1 MAIEKQIWIS
11 MLMEGF
17 YPSRTFLAR
26 SVDMTAMVEYNKIN
40 LAEAG
45 VAPEVLVDNTTFPVP
60 TASRTDVALELPLHT
75 FDTKNTVVRNV
86 EAMELAYDKMDSVV
100 RQHRNT
106 LQAKTAAFAANSWA
120 PQTNKDLTPV
130 KATSG
135 ADNNRGVKSLSFQD
149 ILDLDAWF
157 RSLDIDPSTMV
168 AVLNPYHLADLMAED
183 MKLYKEMLTGNKIFG
198 FDLYT
203 FSQLPYYNAT
213 SGAKVAFGTA
223 AQDTDTQCSLFYCA
237 DEVMRADGDI
247 EVFAKYKDPGERGDV
262 IGFQK
267 RFTALPIR
275 NKYQAAIYS
284 AKSSAA
290 ASGGGSEGQ
299 EDGGGV

>member
-26 SVDMTAMVEYNKIN
+26 SVDMSAMVEYNKIN

-120 PQTNKDLTPV
+120 PQTTKELTPV
-130 KATSG
+130 KATTG
-135 ADNNRGVKSLSFQD
+135 EDNKRGLKSLSFQD

-157 RSLDIDPSTMV
+157 RSQDIDPATMV
-168 AVLNPYHLADLMAED
+168 AVLNPYHMADLMAED
-183 MKLYKEMLTGNKIFG
+183 MKLYKEMLNGNKIFG

-203 FSQLPYYNAT
+203 FSQLPYYNAST
-213 SGAKVAFGTA
+213 GAKVAFGTA
-223 AQDTDTQCSLFYCA
+223 AAETDTQCSLFYCA

-247 EVFAKYKDPGERGDV
+247 EVFAKYKDPEQRGDV

-284 AKSSAA
+284 AKATTTP
-290 ASGGGSEGQ
+290 SGTDDN
-299 EDGGGV
+299 EDGGGA

>member
-1 MAIEKQIWIS
+1 

-17 YPSRTFLAR
+17 YPNRSFLTR

-45 VAPEVLVDNTTFPVP
+45 VAPDVLVDNTDYPIE
-60 TASRTDVALELPLHT
+60 TAQRDDIPLELPLHT

-86 EAMELAYDKMDSVV
+86 EAMELAYDKMESVV
-100 RQHRNT
+100 RQHRNV
-106 LQAKTAAFAANSWA
+106 LQAKTAAYAANSWA
-120 PQTNKDLTPV
+120 PQQQKDLTPV
-130 KATSG
+130 MATSG
-135 ADNNRGVKSLSFQD
+135 TGKNRQGLTPLSFD
-149 ILDLDAWF
+149 DVLAMDAWF
-157 RSLDIDPSTMV
+157 RSQDIDPSTMV

-183 MKLYKEMLTGNKIFG
+183 MKLYKEMLAGNKLFG

-213 SGAKVAFGTA
+213 TGQKVAFGTSA
-223 AQDTDTQCSLFYCA
+223 AGTDTQCSLFYCA
-237 DEVMRADGDI
+237 NEVMRADGDI
-247 EVFAKYKDPGERGDV
+247 EVFARYKDPEQRGDL

-284 AKSSAA
+284 AKS
-290 ASGGGSEGQ
+290 E
-299 EDGGGV
+299 

>member
-17 YPSRTFLAR
+17 YPSRTFLTR

-60 TASRTDVALELPLHT
+60 TASRTDTPLELPLHT

-130 KATSG
+130 RTTNGNPNKQGLKALT
-135 ADNNRGVKSLSFQD
+135 FQD

-157 RSLDIDPSTMV
+157 RSQDIDPSTMV

-203 FSQLPYYNAT
+203 FSQLPYYNAST
-213 SGAKVAFGTA
+213 GAKVAFGTA

-237 DEVMRADGDI
+237 NEVMRADGDI
-247 EVFAKYKDPGERGDV
+247 EVFAKYRDPEQRGDV

-284 AKSSAA
+284 AKGA
-290 ASGGGSEGQ
+290 
-299 EDGGGV
+299 

>member
-1 MAIEKQIWIS
+1 

-17 YPSRTFLAR
+17 YPNRSFLTR

-45 VAPEVLVDNTTFPVP
+45 VAPDVLVDNTDYPIE
-60 TASRTDVALELPLHT
+60 TAQRDDIPLELPLHT

-86 EAMELAYDKMDSVV
+86 EAMELAYDKMESVV
-100 RQHRNT
+100 RQHRNV
-106 LQAKTAAFAANSWA
+106 LQAKTAAYAANSWA
-120 PQTNKDLTPV
+120 PQQQKDLTPV
-130 KATSG
+130 MATSG
-135 ADNNRGVKSLSFQD
+135 TGKNRQGLTPLSFD
-149 ILDLDAWF
+149 DVLAMDAWF
-157 RSLDIDPSTMV
+157 RSKDIDPSTMV

-183 MKLYKEMLTGNKIFG
+183 MKLYKEMLAGNKLFG

-213 SGAKVAFGTA
+213 TGQKVAFGTSA
-223 AQDTDTQCSLFYCA
+223 ADTDTQCSLFYCA
-237 DEVMRADGDI
+237 NEVMRADGDI
-247 EVFAKYKDPGERGDV
+247 EVFARYKDPEQRGDL

-284 AKSSAA
+284 AKS
-290 ASGGGSEGQ
+290 E
-299 EDGGGV
+299 

>member
-1 MAIEKQIWIS
+1 

-17 YPSRTFLAR
+17 YPNRSFLTR

-45 VAPEVLVDNTTFPVP
+45 VAPDVLVDNTDYPIE
-60 TASRTDVALELPLHT
+60 TAQRDDIPLELPLHT

-86 EAMELAYDKMDSVV
+86 EAMELAYDKMESVV
-100 RQHRNT
+100 RQHRNV
-106 LQAKTAAFAANSWA
+106 LQAKTAAYAANSWA
-120 PQTNKDLTPV
+120 PQQQKDLTPV
-130 KATSG
+130 MATSG
-135 ADNNRGVKSLSFQD
+135 TGKNRQGLTPLSFD
-149 ILDLDAWF
+149 DVLAMDAWF
-157 RSLDIDPSTMV
+157 RSQDIDPSTMV

-183 MKLYKEMLTGNKIFG
+183 MKLYKEMLAGNKLFG

-213 SGAKVAFGTA
+213 TGQKVAFGTSA
-223 AQDTDTQCSLFYCA
+223 ADTDTQCSLFYCA
-237 DEVMRADGDI
+237 NEVMRADGDI
-247 EVFAKYKDPGERGDV
+247 EVFARYKDPEQRGDL

-284 AKSSAA
+284 AKS
-290 ASGGGSEGQ
+290 E
-299 EDGGGV
+299 

>member
-17 YPSRTFLAR
+17 YPNRSFLTR

-45 VAPEVLVDNTTFPVP
+45 VAPDVLVDNTDYPIE
-60 TASRTDVALELPLHT
+60 TAQRDDIPLELPLHT
-75 FDTKNTVVRNV
+75 FDTNNTVVRNV
-86 EAMELAYDKMDSVV
+86 EAMELAYDKMESVV
-100 RQHRNT
+100 RQHRNV
-106 LQAKTAAFAANSWA
+106 LQAKTAAYAANSWA
-120 PQTNKDLTPV
+120 PQQKKDLTPV
-130 KATSG
+130 MATSG
-135 ADNNRGVKSLSFQD
+135 TGKNRQGLTPLSFD
-149 ILDLDAWF
+149 DVLAMDAWF
-157 RSLDIDPSTMV
+157 RSQDIDPSTMV

-183 MKLYKEMLTGNKIFG
+183 MKLYKEMLTGNKLFG

-213 SGAKVAFGTA
+213 TGQKVAFGTSA
-223 AQDTDTQCSLFYCA
+223 AGTDTQCSLFYCA
-237 DEVMRADGDI
+237 NEVMRADGDI
-247 EVFAKYKDPGERGDV
+247 EVFARYKDPEQRGDL

-275 NKYQAAIYS
+275 NKYQVAIYS
-284 AKSSAA
+284 AKS
-290 ASGGGSEGQ
+290 E
-299 EDGGGV
+299 